1 MLQRYDRSVSVIPML
16 PWISPPAGKMLGG
29 GPILTQS
36 RSVVPISQPCQ
47 NWVWAVTH
55 LKSTLSALLSE
66 SPSQQ
71 SQREFLTFCHNLALL
86 CVRRKVKN
94 TRNNPA
100 FAGMSFEQLAWECIA
115 DLFERNETGAFPK
128 LRAYFSVQA
137 WEQQNEGELESLTR
151 RLIFSQIQ
159 RALFRLYRESDP
171 ALGKLLRNLK
181 LALRRSETLVLV
193 RRHGQHWVRLKQSAA
208 HSTAQEI
215 LPAHVL
221 AAHFKAGLRGE
232 LRLPRALSL
241 FAQVLREYHEHYR
254 AEFPLTGLA
263 VTLRE
268 AFENLHRVLAEDG
281 NGHEGYSPGE
291 IEGMIAANVAAIKAQ
306 RHGAYV
312 AGRKI
317 SAETYE
323 AYFRAI
329 QDLLKAEFVPG
340 GDSLCSYYD
349 HLRTHLPNLS
359 REQYQRQCRCHFEY
373 FAKLSRR
380 KLLNNFKKEW

>member
-1 MLQRYDRSVSVIPML
+1 ML
-16 PWISPPAGKMLGG
+16 PWISPPAGKVLGVG
-29 GPILTQS
+29 LGLTQL
-36 RSVVPISQPCQ
+36 RSFVPISQPSQ
-47 NWVWAVTH
+47 TWVRAVTH
-55 LKSTLSALLSE
+55 LKSTLSAFLSE

-71 SQREFLTFCHNLALL
+71 SQREFLTFCHSLALL

-94 TRNNPA
+94 THSNPA

-128 LRAYFSVQA
+128 LRAYFNARA
-137 WEQQNEGELESLTR
+137 WEKQSEGELESLTR
-151 RLIFSQIQ
+151 RLIFGQIQ
-159 RALFRLYRESDP
+159 CALFRLHRESDP

-181 LALRRSETLVLV
+181 LALRHSQTLVLV
-193 RRHGQHWVRLKQSAA
+193 RHHGQYWVHLRECEGR
-208 HSTAQEI
+208 STAKEI

-268 AFENLHRVLAEDG
+268 SFASLHRVLTEDG
-281 NGHEGYSPGE
+281 GGHEGYTPGE
-291 IEGMIAANVAAIKAQ
+291 IEGMIAANVAAVKAQ

-312 AGRKI
+312 ARRKI
-317 SAETYE
+317 PAETYE
-323 AYFRAI
+323 AYFLAI

-340 GDSLCSYYD
+340 GDALRSYYD
-349 HLRTHLPNLS
+349 HLRTHLPGLS

-373 FAKLSRR
+373 LAKLSRG
-380 KLLNNFKKEW
+380 KLLDQFKKEW